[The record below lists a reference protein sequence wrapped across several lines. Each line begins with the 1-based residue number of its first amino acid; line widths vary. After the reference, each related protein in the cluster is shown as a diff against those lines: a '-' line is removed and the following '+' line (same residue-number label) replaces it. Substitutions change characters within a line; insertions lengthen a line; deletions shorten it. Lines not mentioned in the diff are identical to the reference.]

1 MTSTTASVQP
11 SQTAVA
17 AGTMATRPAAG
28 VAAQPEFV
36 PPQPSRTPQVLRR
49 LQAAAAIALL
59 LLGGLGTW
67 VISELR
73 ADLASAPGVSA
84 QYARLGE
91 VQNRLLEANAL
102 AAVGVIEGNGGM
114 TDRAEAA
121 GASLNQAAGL
131 LVEAATARPQDA
143 EAIAAISGH
152 LVSYGQLLR
161 AADGREAKTA
171 KGLLDRADNQLDKQL
186 LPGLAALQT
195 GLSEEAAARSWTESE
210 FLVPLLAV
218 LTVGFLGWIS
228 WVVAHRTRR
237 VLNLGLVGA
246 IVAALAILW
255 LTVAAQQ
262 AGAAASTD
270 SRTTEFA
277 RVVDFTEAANQLGTA
292 QRIQAHAVL
301 VRSWTQGEAAAVD
314 AAVKAAAG
322 TSLPAGDRIL
332 ADYASARDKLV
343 ALMAKADWTGATGLV
358 LAEGENGLAGIA
370 KRFDDA
376 ASRARAE
383 AVMAAAGS
391 PDEVRN
397 TLMWQLAAAVLAAL
411 AGAALAVAGI
421 EQRLQEYR

>member
-1 MTSTTASVQP
+1 MTSTSTSVQP

-17 AGTMATRPAAG
+17 AGTMATTPAAG

-36 PPQPSRTPQVLRR
+36 PPAPSRTPRLLRR

-73 ADLASAPGVSA
+73 TDLASAPEVSA

-102 AAVGVIEGNGGM
+102 AAVGVIEGDGGM

-121 GASLNQAAGL
+121 GARLNQAAGL
-131 LVEAATARPQDA
+131 LVAAATARPQDT
-143 EAIAAISGH
+143 EAVAAISGH
-152 LVSYGQLLR
+152 LVGYGQLLR
-161 AADGREAKTA
+161 AADGRDAKTA
-171 KGLLDRADNQLDKQL
+171 KALLDRADTQLDKQL
-186 LPGLAALQT
+186 LPALAALQT

-210 FLVPLLAV
+210 FFVPLLAV

-246 IVAALAILW
+246 VVAALAILW
-255 LTVAAQQ
+255 VTVAAQQ
-262 AGAAASTD
+262 AAAAASTD
-270 SRTTEFA
+270 SRNTQFA
-277 RVVDFTEAANQLGTA
+277 RVVDLTDAANQLGTA
-292 QRIQAHAVL
+292 QRIHAHAVL
-301 VRSWTQGEAAAVD
+301 VRSWTQGDASAVD
-314 AAVKAAAG
+314 AAVKAAGG
-322 TSLPAGDRIL
+322 TDLPSGDRIL
-332 ADYASARDKLV
+332 ADFKSAQNKLA
-343 ALMAKADWTGATGLV
+343 ALMAKGDWSGAAGLV
-358 LAEGENGLAGIA
+358 LADGEEGLAGTA
-370 KRFDDA
+370 KSFDDA
-376 ASRARAE
+376 VSRARTE
-383 AVMAAAGS
+383 AVVAAAGR
-391 PDEVRN
+391 PDEMRD

-411 AGAALAVAGI
+411 FGAALAVAGM